1 MSAEPIQT
9 SLADSISAMALIA
22 AVVAAVM
29 TLGRALAV
37 LDPWWSIPAA
47 VGIVASA
54 LGGWFDLR
62 QRKVPNALTLPLMAL
77 ALALAGVRVALG
89 RWGLAELG
97 AIALVW
103 AVCLAAWLLRLFGG
117 GDAKLA
123 MGLLGLVPMTG
134 SALGVL
140 LGLLAGGLIYLTV
153 GPHPDGWDRFQRTIW
168 VILARR
174 APPSR
179 ADVADAYRRRANPVA
194 PWIGVGFCV
203 YVAIELLPLI

>member
-1 MSAEPIQT
+1 MSAEPIQP
-9 SLADSISAMALIA
+9 SLADSISAMALTA
-22 AVVAAVM
+22 AVVAGAM
-29 TLGRALAV
+29 ILGRAIAA

-47 VGIVASA
+47 AGIVASA

-62 QRKVPNALTLPLMAL
+62 QRKVPNALTLPLMTL
-77 ALALAGVRVALG
+77 ALTLAGVRVALG
-89 RWGLAELG
+89 RWGLAEVG
-97 AIALVW
+97 AIALIW

-123 MGLLGLVPMTG
+123 MGLLGLVPVTG

-153 GPHPDGWDRFQRTIW
+153 GPHPDGWSRFQRTVW

-179 ADVADAYRRRANPVA
+179 ADVADAYRRRANPAA
-194 PWIGVGFCV
+194 PWIGVGFCL
-203 YVAIELLPLI
+203 YVAIGLLPFT